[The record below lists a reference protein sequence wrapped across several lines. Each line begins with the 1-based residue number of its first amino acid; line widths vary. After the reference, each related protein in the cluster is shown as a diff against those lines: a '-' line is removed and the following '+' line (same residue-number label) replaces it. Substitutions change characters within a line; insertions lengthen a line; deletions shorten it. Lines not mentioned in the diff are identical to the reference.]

1 MKEASAPDPVK
12 EGLKGQIQAAAE
24 FFERSTRNLSEEDSN
39 FAPAPGTFTAAQQV
53 AHAAQTIDW
62 FMEGAFDPKG
72 FSMDFEG
79 AEKKVREVTSLAE
92 AREWFRRAVDN
103 ALKTI
108 DSRTAA
114 EWNAPIP
121 QDTIMGGQPRASICG
136 GITDHTAHHR
146 GSLVVYTRALG
157 KAPLNPYM
165 EPQ

>member
-12 EGLKGQIQAAAE
+12 EGLKGQILAAAE
-24 FFERSTRNLSEEDSN
+24 FFERSTRKLSEEDSN
-39 FAPAPGTFTAAQQV
+39 FTPAPGTFTAAQQV

-72 FSMDFEG
+72 FGMDFET
-79 AEKKVREVTSLAE
+79 AERKVREVKSLTE
-92 AREWFRRAVDN
+92 ARASFRRAVDS
-103 ALKTI
+103 ALKVI
-108 DSRTAA
+108 DARSAA
-114 EWNAPIP
+114 EWNAPLP
-121 QDTIMGGQPRASICG
+121 KDTIMGGQPRASIFS

-157 KAPLNPYM
+157 KEPLNPYT